1 MKHILF
7 AIACAALVGG
17 CMFVFGGCQTRI
29 TAEKY
34 PEQMIPLQEVVTVD
48 GKQAVVTKDYAR
60 ASGGWYVT
68 ARSPLWAKEQIKGL
82 DVGAKTDGEVWLK
95 TDSYDR
101 DLSTNAVVMT
111 REMFEGSR
119 NLVATVA
126 AAYATI
132 AGGGAQAD
140 TAANLA
146 AKAVALFTSKGGD
159 SDKATVTTSVDSVTV
174 SDGTNTVVC
183 KDGNCSY
190 VESGNAQN

>member
-1 MKHILF
+1 
-7 AIACAALVGG
+7 
-17 CMFVFGGCQTRI
+17 MFVFGGCQTRI

-48 GKQAVVTKDYAR
+48 GKQSVITKDYAR

-101 DLSTNAVVMT
+101 DLSTNAVTMT
-111 REMFEGSR
+111 RELFAGGKD
-119 NLVATVA
+119 LVATVA
-126 AAYATI
+126 AAYATV

-140 TAANLA
+140 TVASLA
-146 AKAVALFTSKGGD
+146 AKAVSLFTEKGGD
-159 SDKATVTTSVDSVTV
+159 TSKASVTSDGSSVTV
-174 SDGTNTVVC
+174 TDGSNSVVC